1 MTKEEILQKLTS
13 RMFWIAVA
21 AALASIGGSVAGI
34 ATDNTALTTAGM
46 VCTMLSAAIY
56 AAAEAYV
63 DGKSAA
69 SAQTINQ
76 VVTTKQVTATT
87 NDKATVVAA
96 LAPTEKEAPN
106 A

>member
-1 MTKEEILQKLTS
+1 MYKLKS
-13 RMFWIAVA
+13 RKFWMA
-21 AALASIGGSVAGI
+21 AAAGLASIGTSIAGF
-34 ATDNTALTTAGM
+34 ATDNEAVATTGL

-69 SAQTINQ
+69 SNMTY
-76 VVTTKQVTATT
+76 TTKQVTATST
-87 NDKATVVAA
+87 DKETVQAA
-96 LAPTEKEAPN
+96 LAPAAQDVPKKEAQD

>member
-1 MTKEEILQKLTS
+1 MSDLKTKLTS
-13 RMFWIAVA
+13 RKFWIATA
-21 AALASIGGSVAGI
+21 AGLASIGGSVAGL
-34 ATDNTALTTAGM
+34 ATDNTEFATMGL

-87 NDKATVVAA
+87 SDKATVQAA
-96 LAPTEKEAPN
+96 LAPTEKEVPN

>member
-1 MTKEEILQKLTS
+1 MYKLKS
-13 RMFWIAVA
+13 RKFWMA
-21 AALASIGGSVAGI
+21 AAAGRAAIGTSIAGF
-34 ATDNTALTTAGM
+34 ATDNEAVATTGL

-69 SAQTINQ
+69 SNMTY
-76 VVTTKQVTATT
+76 TTKQVTATST
-87 NDKATVVAA
+87 DKETVQAA
-96 LAPTEKEAPN
+96 LAPAAQDVPKKEAPD

>member
-1 MTKEEILQKLTS
+1 MSDLKTKLTS
-13 RMFWIAVA
+13 RKFWIAVA

-34 ATDNTALTTAGM
+34 ATDNTALTTTGM
-46 VCTMLSAAIY
+46 SAPCSARPSTLPPKPTLT
-56 AAAEAYV
+56 
-63 DGKSAA
+63 GKSSKAKRA
-69 SAQTINQ
+69 DHQPSG
-76 VVTTKQVTATT
+76 TTKQVTATT

>member
-1 MTKEEILQKLTS
+1 MDLKTKLAS
-13 RMFWIAVA
+13 RKFWIAVA
-21 AALASIGGSVAGI
+21 AALASIGGGIAGI
-34 ATDNTALTTAGM
+34 ATENDFLTGAGLF
-46 VCTMLSAAIY
+46 CTILSAAIY

-96 LAPTEKEAPN
+96 LAPTEKEARD